1 MRAQGLK
8 PFDIGAIVLTF
19 LFMLFCL
26 LPMLLV
32 FMVSITEEA
41 VIQSN
46 GYSFIP
52 ERLSLA
58 AYRMLFVGQDAVGR
72 SYMVSIFVTI
82 LGTAIA
88 VVITGMAGYAL
99 ANRNVQ
105 YRNALALFF
114 FVTMVFHPG
123 LVPWYLVTGQLGLRN
138 NIFAL
143 IIPRLLLQPFYLFL
157 VRNFMMGIPDSLME
171 SARIDGAGDRT
182 IAFRIYFPLSVP
194 VLAAITLF
202 YGLQY
207 WNDWFNA
214 IMLVDEPR
222 LYPVQYL
229 LFKLQSEIQMLRELQ
244 QASLTSSPPGES
256 FKMATAIVT
265 IGPIILFYPFL
276 QRYFVKGLV
285 IGSIKG

>member
-1 MRAQGLK
+1 MRAQRITV
-8 PFDIGAIVLTF
+8 FDVFAVVFTF
-19 LFMLFCL
+19 LVMLFCL
-26 LPMLLV
+26 LPMALV
-32 FMVSITEEA
+32 AIVSITDEA
-41 VIQSN
+41 VIQAN
-46 GYSFIP
+46 GYSFFP

-58 AYRMLFVGQDAVGR
+58 AYRLLFVGQDLVGN
-72 SYMVSIFVTI
+72 SYLISTMVTA
-82 LGTAIA
+82 LGTGLA
-88 VVITGMAGYAL
+88 VLVTGMAGYAI

-114 FVTMVFHPG
+114 FVTMVFNPG
-123 LVPWYLVTGQLGLRN
+123 LVPWYYITGVLNLRDN
-138 NIFAL
+138 LAAL
-143 IIPRLLLQPFYLFL
+143 IIPRLMFQPFYLFL
-157 VRNFMMGIPDSLME
+157 VRNFMKGIPDSLME
-171 SARIDGAGDRT
+171 SARIDGARDLT

-214 IMLVDEPR
+214 IMLIDSQQ

-229 LFKLQSEIQMLRELQ
+229 LFKLQSELQMLRELQ
-244 QASLTSSPPGES
+244 QASATSRPPAES

-265 IGPIILFYPFL
+265 IGPIVFFYPFL

>member
-1 MRAQGLK
+1 MRAQ
-8 PFDIGAIVLTF
+8 PVRTFDVVAVFFTF
-19 LFMLFCL
+19 LVMLFCVM
-26 LPMLLV
+26 PIMLV
-32 FMVSITEEA
+32 FMVSITDEA

-52 ERLSLA
+52 ERLSIA
-58 AYRMLFVGQDAVGR
+58 AYRLLFVGQDAVGR
-72 SYMVSIFVTI
+72 SYLVSAVVTT
-82 LGTAIA
+82 LGTTLA

-123 LVPWYLVTGQLGLRN
+123 LVPWYFVTGKLGLRD

-143 IIPRLLLQPFYLFL
+143 LIPRLMFQPFYLFL
-157 VRNFMMGIPDSLME
+157 VRNFMRGIPDSLME
-171 SARIDGAGDRT
+171 SARIDGARDMT

-214 IMLVDEPR
+214 IMLVDEQH

-229 LFKLQSEIQMLRELQ
+229 LFKLQSELQMLRELQ
-244 QASLTSSPPGES
+244 QASSTSTPPSES